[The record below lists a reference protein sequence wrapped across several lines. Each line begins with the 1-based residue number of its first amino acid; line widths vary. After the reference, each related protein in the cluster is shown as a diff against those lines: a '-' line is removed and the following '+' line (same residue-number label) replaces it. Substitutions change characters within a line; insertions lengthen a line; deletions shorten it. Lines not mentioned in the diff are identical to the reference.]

1 MRAAVY
7 PSESAP
13 QPDAAQWRMLRAI
26 AFDAIAT
33 AREYGSESVVFGSYR
48 VVARRVVVDGGAFV
62 EVTLSRAPCD
72 SDARADSVRTEVARC
87 ANPGSA
93 SAIAWRCPCRYAV
106 HAKVSTAG

>member
-1 MRAAVY
+1 
-7 PSESAP
+7 
-13 QPDAAQWRMLRAI
+13 MLRAI

-72 SDARADSVRTEVARC
+72 SDARAANVRTEVARC
-87 ANPGSA
+87 ANHGTA
-93 SAIAWRCPCRYAV
+93 SVIAWRCPCGCAV
-106 HAKVSTAG
+106 HTEVSTGG